1 VVGIIFLPNSIY
13 SSHLSGIRH
22 AAKFLLAPGI
32 GITMA
37 NIINSYRPETMLT
50 FLPQCLRGGLILLL
64 IICST
69 LILVPFLLLAA
80 LLKLLIPL
88 TATRRWFTIISIE
101 IANLWV
107 GFNNLLLQVVNNIEW
122 DIEGTDGLDPKDWY
136 FVTCNHQS
144 WADILVAQKA
154 LFRKIPMLKF
164 FLKQQLIWVPVIGLA
179 WWALDFP
186 FMKRYS
192 PAEIEKNPAL
202 KGKDLETT
210 RKACEKFKYT
220 PVTVFNFM
228 EGTRFTPEKQAQ
240 QESPYRYLLKPKAGG
255 AAFVLGA
262 MGEQLHTLLNITI
275 HYPSDDRSF
284 WHFLSGQISKV
295 VVRVERQTIPPRF
308 LSRDYMSDQQFRAE
322 FQQWVSELWTHKD
335 QLLGELHSKTELA

>member
-1 VVGIIFLPNSIY
+1 
-13 SSHLSGIRH
+13 
-22 AAKFLLAPGI
+22 
-32 GITMA
+32 
-37 NIINSYRPETMLT
+37 MLT
-50 FLPQCLRGGLILLL
+50 FLPHWLRGSLIMLLMV
-64 IICST
+64 CST
-69 LILVPFLLLAA
+69 LVLVPLLLCVAI
-80 LLKLLIPL
+80 LKLLIPL
-88 TATRRWFTIISIE
+88 ASTRRWFTIVCIE

-107 GFNNLLLQVVNNIEW
+107 GFNNLLLQVVNNISW
-122 DIEGTDGLDPKDWY
+122 DIEGDEGLNPNDWY

-144 WADILVAQKA
+144 WADILVAQKV

-192 PAEIEKNPAL
+192 AAEIAKNPAL

-210 RKACEKFKYT
+210 QKACEKFKYT

-228 EGTRFTPEKQAQ
+228 EGTRLTPDKHAK
-240 QESPYRYLLKPKAGG
+240 QESPYPYLLKPKAGG

-262 MGEQLHTLLNITI
+262 MGEQLHTMLNITI

-284 WHFLSGQISKV
+284 WHFLSGRITKV
-295 VVRVERQTIPPRF
+295 VVRIERQTIPPQF
-308 LSRDYMSDQQFRAE
+308 LSRDYLSDQQFRSE
-322 FQQWVSELWTHKD
+322 FQQWVSELWAHKN
-335 QLLGELHSKTELA
+335 QLLEELHKPSK

>member
-1 VVGIIFLPNSIY
+1 MVPHRLLVRETSQSFTLAQQ
-13 SSHLSGIRH
+13 SHYNGKH
-22 AAKFLLAPGI
+22 HK
-32 GITMA
+32 
-37 NIINSYRPETMLT
+37 SYRTETMLT
-50 FLPQCLRGGLILLL
+50 FLPHRLRGSLIMLL

-69 LILVPFLLLAA
+69 LILVPFLILAA

-88 TATRRWFTIISIE
+88 TVTRRWFTIISIE

-107 GFNNLLLQVVNNIEW
+107 GFNNLLLQVVNNISW
-122 DIEGTDGLDPKDWY
+122 DIEGAEGLDPKDWY

-144 WADILVAQKA
+144 WADILVAQKV

-192 PAEIEKNPAL
+192 AAEIAKNPAL

-228 EGTRFTPEKQAQ
+228 EGTRFTPDKHAS
-240 QESPYRYLLKPKAGG
+240 QESPYTFLLKPKAGG

-284 WHFLSGQISKV
+284 WHFLSGQIEEV
-295 VVRVERQTIPPRF
+295 VVRIERQTIPPRF
-308 LSRDYMSDQQFRAE
+308 LSRDYLSDQQFRAE
-322 FQQWVSELWTHKD
+322 FQQWVSELWEHKD
-335 QLLGELHSKTELA
+335 QLLGQLHKKTNAA

>member
-1 VVGIIFLPNSIY
+1 
-13 SSHLSGIRH
+13 
-22 AAKFLLAPGI
+22 
-32 GITMA
+32 
-37 NIINSYRPETMLT
+37 MLT
-50 FLPQCLRGGLILLL
+50 FLPHWLRGSLIMLLM
-64 IICST
+64 ICST
-69 LILVPFLLLAA
+69 LLLVPILLCVAM
-80 LLKLLIPL
+80 LKLLIPL
-88 TATRRWFTIISIE
+88 AITRRWFTIVCIE

-107 GFNNLLLQVVNNIEW
+107 GFNNLLLQVVNNISW
-122 DIEGTDGLDPKDWY
+122 DIEGDEGLNPKDWY

-144 WADILVAQKA
+144 WADILVAQKV

-192 PAEIEKNPAL
+192 AAEIAKNPAL

-210 RKACEKFKYT
+210 QKACEKFKYT

-228 EGTRFTPEKQAQ
+228 EGTRFTPDKHAK
-240 QESPYRYLLKPKAGG
+240 QESPYPYLLKPKAGG

-262 MGEQLHTLLNITI
+262 MGEQLHTMLNITI

-284 WHFLSGQISKV
+284 WHFLSGRITKV
-295 VVRVERQTIPPRF
+295 IVRIERQTIPAQF
-308 LSRDYMSDQQFRAE
+308 LSRDYLNDQQFRTD
-322 FQQWVSELWTHKD
+322 FQQWVSDLWAQKN
-335 QLLGELHSKTELA
+335 QLLEELHKPSK

>member
-1 VVGIIFLPNSIY
+1 
-13 SSHLSGIRH
+13 
-22 AAKFLLAPGI
+22 
-32 GITMA
+32 
-37 NIINSYRPETMLT
+37 MLT
-50 FLPQCLRGGLILLL
+50 FLPPWLRGSLIMLL
-64 IICST
+64 IVCST
-69 LILVPFLLLAA
+69 LTLVPFLMLAA

-88 TATRRWFTIISIE
+88 TTTRRWFTIVSIE

-107 GFNNLLLQVVNNIEW
+107 GFNNLLLQVVNNIHW
-122 DIEGTDGLDPKDWY
+122 DIKGADGLDPKDWY

-144 WADILVAQKA
+144 WADILVVQKV

-192 PAEIEKNPAL
+192 AAEIAKNPAL

-220 PVTVFNFM
+220 PVTVFNFL
-228 EGTRFTPEKQAQ
+228 EGTRFTPQKHAQ
-240 QESPYRYLLKPKAGG
+240 QQSPYQYLLKPKAGG

-262 MGEQLHTLLNITI
+262 MGDQLHTLLNITI
-275 HYPSDDRSF
+275 HYPSNDHSF
-284 WHFLSGQISKV
+284 WHFLTGRVNKV
-295 VVRVERQTIPPRF
+295 IVRIDKQTIAPPF
-308 LSRDYMSDQQFRAE
+308 LNRDYLNDQEFRSN
-322 FQQWVSELWTHKD
+322 FQQWVSELWEQKDD
-335 QLLGELHSKTELA
+335 QLKQLHKETDPV

>member
-1 VVGIIFLPNSIY
+1 
-13 SSHLSGIRH
+13 
-22 AAKFLLAPGI
+22 
-32 GITMA
+32 
-37 NIINSYRPETMLT
+37 MLT
-50 FLPQCLRGGLILLL
+50 FLPTWLRGSLIMLL
-64 IICST
+64 IVCST

-88 TATRRWFTIISIE
+88 KASRRCFTIISIE

-107 GFNNLLLQVVNNIEW
+107 GFNNLLLTVVNDIQW
-122 DIEGTDGLDPKDWY
+122 DVQGAEGLNPKDWY

-144 WADILVAQKA
+144 WADILVAQKV

-192 PAEIEKNPAL
+192 AAEIEKNPAL

-210 RKACEKFKYT
+210 RNACEKFKYT

-228 EGTRFTPEKQAQ
+228 EGTRYTPDKHAA
-240 QESPYRYLLKPKAGG
+240 QESPYHYLLKPKAGG

-262 MGEQLHTLLNITI
+262 MGDQLHTLLNITI
-275 HYPSDDRSF
+275 SYPSDDRSF
-284 WHFLSGQISKV
+284 WHFLSGQIKKV
-295 VVRVERQTIPPRF
+295 VVRIEKQTIPPQF
-308 LSRDYMSDQQFRAE
+308 LNRDYLSDQQFRE
-322 FQQWVSELWTHKD
+322 QFQQWVSELWLQKD
-335 QLLGELHSKTELA
+335 QLLVQLHGKPEST

>member
-1 VVGIIFLPNSIY
+1 
-13 SSHLSGIRH
+13 
-22 AAKFLLAPGI
+22 
-32 GITMA
+32 
-37 NIINSYRPETMLT
+37 MLT
-50 FLPQCLRGGLILLL
+50 FLPPFVRGSLIMLL

-69 LILVPFLLLAA
+69 LMLVPFLFLAA
-80 LLKLLIPL
+80 MLKLLIPL
-88 TATRRWFTIISIE
+88 ATTRRWFTIVSIE

-107 GFNNLLLQVVNNIEW
+107 GFNNLLLSVVNDIEW
-122 DIEGTDGLDPKDWY
+122 DIDGAEGLDPKDWY

-192 PAEIEKNPAL
+192 AAEIEKNPAL

-228 EGTRFTPEKQAQ
+228 EGTRFTPDKHRN
-240 QESPYRYLLKPKAGG
+240 QESPYQYLLKPKAGG

-284 WHFLSGQISKV
+284 WHFLCGKIHKV
-295 VVRVERQTIPPRF
+295 VVRIERQSIPPRF
-308 LSRDYMSDQQFRAE
+308 LSRDYLSDQQFRAE
-322 FQQWVSELWTHKD
+322 FQQWVSDLWAQKD
-335 QLLGELHSKTELA
+335 ELLGQLHGKTDPA